1 MYMLVAKNTCAYDNE
16 NMIHEIEDFR
26 GSVAKRVLLYSIA
39 IAFLV
44 FAYSAVSYVKT
55 YSNAVE
61 PGTYRS
67 FSVTGEGKVVAV
79 PDVAE
84 FTFSVITQGG
94 KDLSKLQQENTERV
108 NRAIGFVKSKGV
120 DAKDI
125 KTQGYNLE
133 PRYQNVICKQV
144 PRPMPAVE
152 SESYTIIDRTC
163 PPPEIVGYT
172 ITQTVSVKVRDF
184 TKIGELLAGAVSSGA
199 NSVSQL
205 SFVIDDRAAL
215 ENKAREEAIV
225 KAQAKAKA
233 IAKVGGF
240 RLGKLIS
247 INEGW
252 TGPISYARYEAFG
265 KGGDAMPMAAPAP
278 SIEPGSQE
286 VMVSVTLIYEI
297 R

>member
-1 MYMLVAKNTCAYDNE
+1 MT
-16 NMIHEIEDFR
+16 HEMEDFR
-26 GSVAKRVLLYSIA
+26 GSAAKRVLLYSIA

-44 FAYSAVSYVKT
+44 FAYSAISYVKT
-55 YSNAVE
+55 YSNSVE
-61 PGTYRS
+61 PGAYRS
-67 FSVTGEGKVVAV
+67 FPVTGEGKVVAV

-120 DAKDI
+120 EAKDI
-125 KTQGYNLE
+125 KTQGYSLE
-133 PRYQNVICKQV
+133 PRYQNVICKQT

-172 ITQTVSVKVRDF
+172 ISQTVSVKVRDF
-184 TKIGELLAGAVSSGA
+184 TKIGELLAGAVSAGA

-205 SFVIDDRAAL
+205 SFVIDDRTAL
-215 ENKAREEAIV
+215 ENQAREEAIT
-225 KAQAKAKA
+225 KAQTKAKA
-233 IAKVGGF
+233 IAKAGGF

-252 TGPISYARYEAFG
+252 GGPIYARYESFG
-265 KGGDAMPMAAPAP
+265 KGGDAIMPMAAPAP

-286 VMVSVTLIYEI
+286 VVVSVTLMYEI

>member
-1 MYMLVAKNTCAYDNE
+1 MR
-16 NMIHEIEDFR
+16 EIEDFR

-55 YSNAVE
+55 YSNSIE
-61 PGTYRS
+61 PGAYRS
-67 FSVTGEGKVVAV
+67 FSVTGEGKVVTV

-108 NRAIGFVKSKGV
+108 NHAIGFIKSKGV
-120 DAKDI
+120 EAKDI

-133 PRYQNVICKQV
+133 PRYQNVICRQTQIM
-144 PRPMPAVE
+144 PMADGNGISYPPMPDKV
-152 SESYTIIDRTC
+152 C

-172 ITQTVSVKVRDF
+172 ISQTVSIKVRDF
-184 TKIGELLAGAVSSGA
+184 TKIGELLSGTVSAGA

-205 SFVIDDRAAL
+205 SFVIDDRTTL
-215 ENKAREEAIV
+215 ENQAREEAIG

-233 IAKVGGF
+233 IAKAGNF

-252 TGPISYARYEAFG
+252 GGPVPYARYEAFG